1 MATKKTKT
9 SAPKKAVNTVETEA
23 RNVGTMLRKSALAY
37 VGLYVAAYDRV
48 KPIVANTG
56 EKAEKFFG
64 ELVEK
69 GEIVEAQAADVAV
82 TAKTR
87 AFAMAAKARQAMPVI
102 ANDRVEELENEIAK
116 LNKKV
121 AAKAKSATQAKKVKT
136 QKTTAKKAA

>member
-1 MATKKTKT
+1 MATKMTKV
-9 SAPKKAVNTVETEA
+9 SAPKKAVKTVETEA
-23 RNVGTMLRKSALAY
+23 RNVGTILRKGALAY

-56 EKAEKFFG
+56 EKAEKLLG

-69 GEIVEAQAADVAV
+69 GEVIEAQAADVAV

-87 AFAMAAKARQAMPVI
+87 VFALASKAREALPVI
-102 ANDRVEELENEIAK
+102 ANDRVNQLEGEITK

-121 AAKAKSATQAKKVKT
+121 AAKAKSATQATKVKT